1 MVENSQ
7 RYPTSQRLLLAAL
20 WFELLALTVKLFIG
34 WQTNSLALLATT
46 LYCAIAAVSAIY
58 AIVATYNL
66 QRCGRPI
73 WGHQTWETGL
83 ALLLTGSLGYGGFT
97 LIGVALQSLA
107 AAPHLQQVPPIVI
120 TSAQLQTLFLFGLA
134 SLSLAWIQKRSAKRY
149 RILALATNGDQ
160 ILQEALL
167 SLGLLVALFGV
178 QMGYTWLDPLLTLG
192 LAIGAGSS
200 AWQMLK
206 RQLPLMVRQIAI
218 DPGAIAQVVR
228 QVDGITHC
236 DQIESRGI
244 VGRQVLI
251 SLRIVIH
258 PEFLGTEGRMM
269 QSVEAVL
276 RQTYGPVKV
285 NVQIDSDWNGLQAA
299 LTEAESA
306 SGAHSEADR
315 F

>member
-1 MVENSQ
+1 MVETSQ

-20 WFELLALTVKLFIG
+20 WFELLALTVKLALG
-34 WQTNSLALLATT
+34 AQTNSLALLATT
-46 LYCAIAAVSAIY
+46 LYSAIAAVSAIY

-97 LIGVALQSLA
+97 LIGVALQ
-107 AAPHLQQVPPIVI
+107 
-120 TSAQLQTLFLFGLA
+120 TLFLFGLA
-134 SLSLAWIQKRSAKRY
+134 SLSLAWVQKRSAKRY
-149 RILALATNGDQ
+149 RILALTTNGDQ
-160 ILQEALL
+160 ILQEALISL
-167 SLGLLVALFGV
+167 SLLLILFGV
-178 QMGYTWLDPLLTLG
+178 QSGYTWLDPLFTLG
-192 LAIGAGSS
+192 LAFGAGWST
-200 AWQMLK
+200 WQMLK

-228 QVDGITHC
+228 QVDGVTHC

-251 SLRIVIH
+251 TLRLVIH
-258 PEFLGTEGRMM
+258 PEFLGTEGQIM

-285 NVQIDSDWNGLQAA
+285 SVQVESDWNGLQAA
-299 LTEAESA
+299 LTEAES
-306 SGAHSEADR
+306 SSHYQSEADR
-315 F
+315 H

>member
-1 MVENSQ
+1 MVETTQ

-20 WFELLALTVKLFIG
+20 WFELLALTVKLAIG
-34 WQTNSLALLATT
+34 AQTNSLALLATT
-46 LYCAIAAVSAIY
+46 LYSAIAAVSAIY

-97 LIGVALQSLA
+97 LIGVALQTLA
-107 AAPHLQQVPPIVI
+107 AAHHLQQIPPIVV
-120 TSAQLQTLFLFGLA
+120 TNAQLQTLFLFGLA
-134 SLSLAWIQKRSAKRY
+134 SLSLAWVQKRSAKRY
-149 RILALATNGDQ
+149 RILALTTNGDQ
-160 ILQEALL
+160 ILQEALISL
-167 SLGLLVALFGV
+167 SLLLILFGV
-178 QMGYTWLDPLLTLG
+178 QIGYTWLDPLFTLG
-192 LAIGAGSS
+192 LTFGAGYS

-218 DPGAIAQVVR
+218 DPGAIGQVVR

-251 SLRIVIH
+251 TLRLMIH
-258 PEFLGTEGRMM
+258 PEFLGTEGQIM

-285 NVQIDSDWNGLQAA
+285 SVQIDSDWNGLQAA
-299 LTEAESA
+299 LTEAS
-306 SGAHSEADR
+306 SSSRYQSEADR
-315 F
+315 H

>member
-1 MVENSQ
+1 MVETTQ

-20 WFELLALTVKLFIG
+20 WFELLALTVKLAIG
-34 WQTNSLALLATT
+34 AQTNSLALLATT
-46 LYCAIAAVSAIY
+46 LYSAIAAVSAIY

-97 LIGVALQSLA
+97 LIGVALQTLA
-107 AAPHLQQVPPIVI
+107 AAPHLQQIPPIVV
-120 TSAQLQTLFLFGLA
+120 TNAQLQTLFLFGLA
-134 SLSLAWIQKRSAKRY
+134 SLSLAWVQKRSAKRY
-149 RILALATNGDQ
+149 RILALTTNGDQ
-160 ILQEALL
+160 ILQEALISL
-167 SLGLLVALFGV
+167 SLLLILFGV
-178 QMGYTWLDPLLTLG
+178 QIGYTWLDPLFTLG
-192 LAIGAGSS
+192 LTFGAGYS

-218 DPGAIAQVVR
+218 DPGAIGQVVR

-251 SLRIVIH
+251 TLRLMIH
-258 PEFLGTEGRMM
+258 PEFLGTEGQIM

-285 NVQIDSDWNGLQAA
+285 SVQIDSDWNGLQAA
-299 LTEAESA
+299 LTEAS
-306 SGAHSEADR
+306 SSSRYQSEADR
-315 F
+315 H

>member
-1 MVENSQ
+1 MVETTQ

-20 WFELLALTVKLFIG
+20 WFELLALTVKLAIG
-34 WQTNSLALLATT
+34 AQTNSLALLATT
-46 LYCAIAAVSAIY
+46 LYSAIAAVSAIY

-97 LIGVALQSLA
+97 LIGVALQTLA
-107 AAPHLQQVPPIVI
+107 AAPHLQQVPPIVV
-120 TSAQLQTLFLFGLA
+120 TNAQLQTLFLFGLA
-134 SLSLAWIQKRSAKRY
+134 SLSLAWVQKRSAKRH
-149 RILALATNGDQ
+149 RLIALLTNGDQ
-160 ILQEALL
+160 ILQEALISL
-167 SLGLLVALFGV
+167 SLLLILFGV
-178 QMGYTWLDPLLTLG
+178 QIGYTWLDPLFTLG
-192 LAIGAGSS
+192 LAFGAGWST
-200 AWQMLK
+200 WQMLK

-218 DPGAIAQVVR
+218 DPGAIGQVVR

-251 SLRIVIH
+251 TLRLVIH
-258 PEFLGTEGRMM
+258 PEFLGTEGQIM

-285 NVQIDSDWNGLQAA
+285 SVQVESDWNGLQAA
-299 LTEAESA
+299 LTEATS
-306 SGAHSEADR
+306 SSRYQSEADR
-315 F
+315 H

>member
-1 MVENSQ
+1 MVETSQ

-20 WFELLALTVKLFIG
+20 WFELLALTVKLALG
-34 WQTNSLALLATT
+34 AQTNSLALLATT
-46 LYCAIAAVSAIY
+46 LYSAIAAVSAIY

-97 LIGVALQSLA
+97 LIGVALQTLA
-107 AAPHLQQVPPIVI
+107 AAPHLQQVPPIVV
-120 TSAQLQTLFLFGLA
+120 TNAQLQTLFLFGLA
-134 SLSLAWIQKRSAKRY
+134 SLSLAWVQKRSAKRY
-149 RILALATNGDQ
+149 RILALTTNGDQ
-160 ILQEALL
+160 ILQEALISL
-167 SLGLLVALFGV
+167 SLLLILFGV
-178 QMGYTWLDPLLTLG
+178 QIGYTWLDPLFTLG
-192 LAIGAGSS
+192 LAFGAGYS

-218 DPGAIAQVVR
+218 DPSAIGQVVR

-251 SLRIVIH
+251 TLRLVIH
-258 PEFLGTEGRMM
+258 PEFLGTEGQIM

-285 NVQIDSDWNGLQAA
+285 SVQVESDWNGLQAA
-299 LTEAESA
+299 LTEAES
-306 SGAHSEADR
+306 SSRYQSEADR
-315 F
+315 H

>member
-1 MVENSQ
+1 MVEPSQ

-97 LIGVALQSLA
+97 LIGVALHSLA

-120 TSAQLQTLFLFGLA
+120 TNTQLQALFLFGLA
-134 SLSLAWIQKRSAKRY
+134 SLSLAWVQKRSAKRY
-149 RILALATNGDQ
+149 RILALTTNGDQ
-160 ILQEALL
+160 ILQEALISL
-167 SLGLLVALFGV
+167 SLLLILFGV
-178 QMGYTWLDPLLTLG
+178 QIGYTWLDPLFTLG
-192 LAIGAGSS
+192 LTFGAGCS

-218 DPGAIAQVVR
+218 DPGAIDQVVR
-228 QVDGITHC
+228 QVDGITRC
-236 DQIESRGI
+236 DRIESRGI

-251 SLRIVIH
+251 SLRVMIH
-258 PEFLGTEGRMM
+258 PEFLGTEGRMI
-269 QSVEAVL
+269 QSVEAAL

-285 NVQIDSDWNGLQAA
+285 SVQIDSDWNGLQAA
-299 LTEAESA
+299 LTEAENA

>member
-1 MVENSQ
+1 MVETSQ

-34 WQTNSLALLATT
+34 AQTNSLALLATT

-66 QRCGRPI
+66 QRCGRPV

-120 TSAQLQTLFLFGLA
+120 TSAQLQTLFLFGIA

-149 RILALATNGDQ
+149 RILALHTNGDQ
-160 ILQEALL
+160 VLQEALL

-178 QMGYTWLDPLLTLG
+178 QMGYTWLDPMLTLG
-192 LAIGAGSS
+192 LTIGAGWSG
-200 AWQMLK
+200 WQMLK

-218 DPGAIAQVVR
+218 DPNAIAQVVR

-251 SLRIVIH
+251 SLRLVIH

-285 NVQIDSDWNGLQAA
+285 NVQIDNDWNSLQAA
-299 LTEAESA
+299 LTEAETA
-306 SGAHSEADR
+306 SGAPSEADR

>member
-1 MVENSQ
+1 MVESSQ

-20 WFELLALTVKLFIG
+20 WFELLALTVKLALG
-34 WQTNSLALLATT
+34 WQTHSLALLATS

-58 AIVATYNL
+58 AIVATNHL
-66 QRCGRPI
+66 QCCGRPV

-97 LIGVALQSLA
+97 LIGVALQTLA
-107 AAPHLQQVPPIVI
+107 AAPHLQQIPPIII
-120 TSAQLQTLFLFGLA
+120 TSAQLQTLFLFGIA

-149 RILALATNGDQ
+149 RLLPLLTNGDQ
-160 ILQEALL
+160 VLQEALI

-178 QMGYTWLDPLLTLG
+178 QMGYTWLDPMLTLG
-192 LAIGAGSS
+192 LTIGAGSS

-218 DPGAIAQVVR
+218 DPGAIGQVVR
-228 QVDGITHC
+228 QIDGITHC

-251 SLRIVIH
+251 TLRLTIH
-258 PEFLGTEGRMM
+258 PEFLGTEGQIM

-285 NVQIDSDWNGLQAA
+285 TVQIDNDWNGLQTA
-299 LTEAESA
+299 LSHAES
-306 SGAHSEADR
+306 HTRYQSEADHH
-315 F
+315 